1 MEEDYRLASR
11 KFWQTIRCL
20 RKGKQSSTNSVY
32 GGGGG
37 SRALGVDEIHP
48 EYLKSMD
55 VVGLSW
61 LTRLCSMAW
70 QSGTVS
76 NFKEEAIP
84 KCFVWSQ

>member
-1 MEEDYRLASR
+1 M
-11 KFWQTIRCL
+11 
-20 RKGKQSSTNSVY
+20 
-32 GGGGG
+32 
-37 SRALGVDEIHP
+37 DEIHP
-48 EYLKSMD
+48 EYLKSID